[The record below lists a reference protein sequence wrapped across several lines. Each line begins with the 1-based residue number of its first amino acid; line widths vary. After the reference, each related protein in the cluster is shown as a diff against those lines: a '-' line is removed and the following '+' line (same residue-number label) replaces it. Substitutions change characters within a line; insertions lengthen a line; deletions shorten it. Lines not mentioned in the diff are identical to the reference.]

1 MSFVRNVFFPQLC
14 FSFSA
19 SEKQRLKEKIFLP
32 FHRPKEGLD
41 PIQALGNVRT
51 DAGYGQISSPVS
63 ANAAC
68 VTEPRAGEDGEAS
81 SALAQASIALFSA
94 LELYQFTLHES
105 ESLARKLSW
114 VRGTLRIRRE
124 NSVLVTCA

>member
-1 MSFVRNVFFPQLC
+1 MYFFPQLC

-19 SEKQRLKEKIFLP
+19 SEKQRLKKKIFLP
-32 FHRPKEGLD
+32 FHHPKEGLD

-63 ANAAC
+63 ANTAC

-114 VRGTLRIRRE
+114 VRGTLRICRE